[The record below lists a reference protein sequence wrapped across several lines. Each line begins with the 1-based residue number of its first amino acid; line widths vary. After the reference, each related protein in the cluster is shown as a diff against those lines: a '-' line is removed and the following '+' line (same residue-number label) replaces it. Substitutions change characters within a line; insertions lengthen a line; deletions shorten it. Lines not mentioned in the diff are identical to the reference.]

1 MFYFLQ
7 FYCILNIGDFM
18 TFEYLIIIVVFVILL
33 LAILKLNK
41 KDVKLDMN
49 KLVDYLGGKDNIIDN
64 EVNLS
69 RFIVTLKDIEK
80 VDKDAIVA
88 LGAKGIVEMD
98 NQLKIILGPDSK
110 QLKKYIDDMK

>member
-1 MFYFLQ
+1 
-7 FYCILNIGDFM
+7 M
-18 TFEYLIIIVVFVILL
+18 TYEYLIILVVFFILL
-33 LAILKLNK
+33 LAIIKINK

-49 KLVDYLGGKDNIIDN
+49 KLVDYLGGKDNIIDT

-69 RFIVTLKDIEK
+69 RFIVTLEDMEK
-80 VDKDAIVA
+80 VNKDAIVS

-110 QLKKYIDDMK
+110 QLKKYIDEIK